1 MRVMDEPDAPVPTA
15 AWRREVAIAAGLIAF
30 GLLVLPFAVYL
41 VGQRVLGEYG
51 EGGGA
56 LALAESIWRDLLS
69 FRLAAWV
76 LVLSPYLTIQL
87 ARGVRRIWRRNV

>member
-1 MRVMDEPDAPVPTA
+1 MRVMDEPDAPVRAA
-15 AWRREVAIAAGLIAF
+15 AWRREVSIAAGLIAF
-30 GLLVLPFAVYL
+30 GLLVLPFVVYL
-41 VGQRVLGEYG
+41 VGQRVLGEYDG
-51 EGGGA
+51 DGA

-87 ARGVRRIWRRNV
+87 ARGVRRIWRRTL